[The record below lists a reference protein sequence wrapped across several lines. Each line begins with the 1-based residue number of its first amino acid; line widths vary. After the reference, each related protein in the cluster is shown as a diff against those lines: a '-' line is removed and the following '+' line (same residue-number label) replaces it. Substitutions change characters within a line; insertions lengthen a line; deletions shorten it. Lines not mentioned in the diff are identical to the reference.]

1 VQDDLLARLGAALEG
16 RYRIER
22 ELGRGGMATVF
33 LARDLR
39 HDRDVAIKVL
49 LPHLAAALSPDRFLQ
64 EIHIA
69 AQLQHP
75 LILPL
80 FDSGRADDLYYYV
93 MPRIVGESLR
103 QRLQREKRL
112 PLDEAVRIGK
122 EIGEALQYAHGQ
134 GVVHRDIKPENI
146 MLTGGHPLVA
156 DFGIARALTVT
167 DDARLTSTG
176 VRFGTPL
183 YMSPEQALGDPGLDA
198 RSDVYSLGCVVYE
211 MIAGT
216 TPYTGANLHA
226 ILSGHVLGTPPSLST
241 QRLGV
246 PASVQAAVETAL
258 ARDPADRF
266 QSAAE
271 FGRALSDP
279 AWSGHRSR
287 GGPWRWPGVGSATP
301 LRAGIAV
308 GIAGAIAAGVWA
320 LRSEVNAP
328 PALDPNLVSVAPF
341 DALGP
346 GLGLW
351 REGLMDM
358 LSRNLNGAGPLRVV
372 SPTVVARSWS
382 GRADVASAGQV
393 GRQNGAGL
401 SVVGS
406 IVSAGADSVRLA
418 VTVVDVAAAEPLGDV
433 EYAGPVSRM
442 DVAVDSLT
450 VGLLAALGRSRPI
463 GAVHLGTPG
472 SKSLP
477 ALKAYL
483 QGEQYFRRADWDAA
497 QRDFERAA
505 SLDPTFALAFYR
517 IFETRFYKG
526 TGIDSLMWSYAL
538 RAGQLNH
545 GLAARESLMIAADSV
560 LATVT
565 DAPALDPEVA
575 RRRARVFGIL
585 ELANRRFP
593 DDAEVWYQLGRARN
607 RVGYLAGIQP
617 EQALQA
623 LDRAIA
629 IDSSFAPAYVEAF
642 SFSTIARG
650 PEATR
655 RYLQGYLALAPKGA
669 LADVARLALDLMDPA
684 RARSPAV
691 AAVLDTASARMLY
704 HTMSIFEY
712 AGDSGETYVRLGRR
726 LVERAHDPSLAADTA
741 LPRRSL
747 GFGLA
752 FRGHMAEALRVLGT
766 DRLYLLGQIAA
777 LGAMPADSA
786 GAVFDPLLRAVP
798 APLAGLVFALPW
810 WAKQKNL
817 PALDRARG
825 IGERQ
830 AERVPTARFLAAA
843 AAAWRTLAAGDS
855 AAALTAFLA
864 LPDLPN
870 FEGIGDWERYTAIR
884 LLNDRGRF
892 QEALIR
898 LDREIPSTAF
908 PWDVVLLLERARAE
922 EGLGH
927 RSRAARTYARV
938 ADLWARADPFLQPT
952 VAAARAASARL
963 RGTDSS

>member
-1 VQDDLLARLGAALEG
+1 MPDDLLARLSAALAG
-16 RYRIER
+16 SYRIER

-49 LPHLAAALSPDRFLQ
+49 LPHVAAALSPERFLQ

-112 PLDEAVRIGK
+112 PLDEAVRLGR
-122 EIGEALQYAHGQ
+122 EIAEALEYAHSQ

-156 DFGIARALTVT
+156 DFGIARALSVT
-167 DDARLTSTG
+167 GEARLTSTG
-176 VRFGTPL
+176 MRFGTPL

-198 RSDVYSLGCVVYE
+198 RSDIYSLGCVVYE

-226 ILSGHVLGTPPSLST
+226 ILSGHVLGTPPPLTS

-258 ARDPADRF
+258 ARAPADRF
-266 QSAAE
+266 QTAAE

-279 AWSGHRSR
+279 SWRGRRSR
-287 GGPWRWPGVGSATP
+287 GRRWGSPRLGPAT
-301 LRAGIAV
+301 LARAGIAIAIAV
-308 GIAGAIAAGVWA
+308 VIVAGAWA
-320 LRSEVNAP
+320 LRSRVARQG
-328 PALDPNLVSVAPF
+328 ALDPDLVAVAPF
-341 DALGP
+341 DALGT
-346 GLGLW
+346 GLDLW

-382 GRADVASAGQV
+382 GRADVASARRV
-393 GRQNGAGL
+393 GVKTGAGL

-418 VTVVDVAAAEPLGDV
+418 VTLVDVATASPLGDV
-433 EYAGPVSRM
+433 EFAGSASRM

-450 VGLLAALGRSRPI
+450 VGLLAAVGRTRPI
-463 GAVHLGTPG
+463 GTVHLGAPG
-472 SKSLP
+472 SKSLS

-497 QRDFERAA
+497 QRYFERAA

-565 DAPALDPEVA
+565 NAPPLDPEVT
-575 RRRARVFGIL
+575 RRRERVFDIL

-593 DDAEVWYQLGRARN
+593 DDAEVWYLLGRARN
-607 RVGYLAGIQP
+607 RVGYLAGIHA

-623 LDRAIA
+623 LDRAIE
-629 IDSSFAPAYVEAF
+629 IDSTFAPAYVEAF
-642 SFSTIARG
+642 SFSTIPRG
-650 PEATR
+650 LAATR
-655 RYLQGYLALAPKGA
+655 RYLEGYLALTPKGT
-669 LADVARLALDLMDPA
+669 LADVARLALGLMDSS
-684 RARSPAV
+684 RARSPQL
-691 AAVLDTASARMLY
+691 AAILDTASARMLY

-712 AGDSGETYVRLGRR
+712 AGDSAETYIRLGRY

-741 LPRRSL
+741 LPRLSL

-752 FRGHMAEALRVLGT
+752 FRGHMAEAVSVLGT
-766 DRLYLLGQIAA
+766 DRLYLVGQIAA
-777 LGAMPADSA
+777 LGAMPRDSA
-786 GAVFDPLLRAVP
+786 KAVFDPLLRADPVP
-798 APLAGLVFALPW
+798 LMGLVFGLPW
-810 WAKQKNL
+810 WARDRDTA
-817 PALDRARG
+817 ALDRAREL
-825 IGERQ
+825 GERQ
-830 AERVPTARFLAAA
+830 AERIPTARFLAEAA
-843 AAAWRTLAAGDS
+843 LAWRTLAAGDS
-855 AAALTAFLA
+855 VGALTRFLQ

-870 FEGIGDWERYTAIR
+870 FDGIGDWERYTAIH
-884 LLNDRGRF
+884 LLNDGGRF
-892 QEALIR
+892 REALSR
-898 LDREIPSTAF
+898 LDREIPSTPF

-927 RSRAARTYARV
+927 GGRAAGMYARV
-938 ADLWARADPFLQPT
+938 AELWARGDPAVQPT
-952 VAAARAASARL
+952 VATARAAATRL
-963 RGTDSS
+963 RGTGRT